1 MNRIMNQAKEN
12 IEPIM
17 VGVVKAFAAV
27 IPVSAIALSIYEE
40 FQAKRIERK
49 ISRLEGFYFSLKDR
63 VSEVEGK
70 INQDYISKD
79 DFGDIFEQTANY
91 IMNERLEDK
100 RKCFQNIFL
109 NSMTASSCS
118 YDKTEKYMRLLEG
131 MGWLELKIL
140 DVLRNPKSYNEK
152 HGNIIKNPNE
162 ALPGHINMITHLGPY
177 RGIELL
183 AKLLKEE
190 ESEIKDALYYLEQN
204 RLIREKGN
212 AIQTQTNGHPIHT
225 LDNMLTQKGK
235 DFVLF
240 ILK

>member
-1 MNRIMNQAKEN
+1 MNQAKEN
-12 IEPIM
+12 IEPI
-17 VGVVKAFAAV
+17 VLGVVKAFATV

-40 FQAKRIERK
+40 FQTKQIERK
-49 ISRLEGFYFSLKDR
+49 ISRLKDFYFCLKDK
-63 VSEVEGK
+63 VADIEGK
-70 INQDYISKD
+70 VNQNYISKD
-79 DFGDIFEQTANY
+79 DFGDIFEQTANH

-118 YDKTEKYMRLLEG
+118 YDKTEKYMRLLES

-140 DVLRNPKSYNEK
+140 NVLRNPKSYNEK

-162 ALPGHINMITHLGPY
+162 SLPGYINMITHLGPY
-177 RGIELL
+177 RGVELL
-183 AKLLKEE
+183 AKLLNEE

-204 RLIREKGN
+204 RLIIEKGN

-235 DFVLF
+235 DFVSF

>member
-1 MNRIMNQAKEN
+1 MNQAKEN

-17 VGVVKAFAAV
+17 VGVVKAFATV

-91 IMNERLEDK
+91 IMNARLEDK

-118 YDKTEKYMRLLEG
+118 YDKTEKYMRLLES

-152 HGNIIKNPNE
+152 NGNIIKNPNE
-162 ALPGHINMITHLGPY
+162 TLPGHINMITHLGPY
-177 RGIELL
+177 LGIELL
-183 AKLLKEE
+183 AKLLNEE

-204 RLIREKGN
+204 MLIIEKGN

-225 LDNMLTQKGK
+225 LDNMLTQKAK

>member
-1 MNRIMNQAKEN
+1 MNQAKEN

-17 VGVVKAFAAV
+17 VGVVKAFATV

-91 IMNERLEDK
+91 IMNARLEDK

-118 YDKTEKYMRLLEG
+118 YDKTEKYMRLLES

-162 ALPGHINMITHLGPY
+162 TLPGHINMITHLGPY

-183 AKLLKEE
+183 AKLLNEE

-204 RLIREKGN
+204 RLIIEKGN